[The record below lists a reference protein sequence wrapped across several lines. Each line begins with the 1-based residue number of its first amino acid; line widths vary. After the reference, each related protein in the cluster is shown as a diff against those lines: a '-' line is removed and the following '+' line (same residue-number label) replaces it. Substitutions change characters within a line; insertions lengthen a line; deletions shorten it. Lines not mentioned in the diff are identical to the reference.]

1 MLEGSIL
8 IVILIAAV
16 LFIVVSSSVFKLHP
30 FMGLLLASFGV
41 GLAVGM
47 PLPKILEAITKGFGG
62 ILGTIGIIVVL
73 GSIIGVILE
82 RSGAAQKIAS
92 LILGVLGKK
101 RPVLAMSVI
110 GAVVGIPVFCD
121 SGFIILSGMARALA
135 KKSKVHQAS
144 MSLALS
150 SGLYATHTLV
160 PPTPGPIAAAGN
172 LGASDYLGTIILVG
186 LVTAVP
192 AVFATYIY
200 AMKVGKKIE
209 TQQIKELAEE
219 ISQNQKNTSALKS
232 IAPIAVPILLI
243 TLASITKLLYDP
255 GSVVALILF
264 LGQPIVALMIGLFFA
279 FALFPRWDEEHL
291 HKWIEKGILQAG
303 PILMLTGAGGAFGSL
318 LQATP
323 LTPLI
328 SGWVTG
334 SQGGGGFFLVIAFF
348 IAAFLKTSQG
358 SSTSALVIASSL
370 LAPLVPG
377 VGLDSAIGFALVVM
391 ALGGG
396 AMTVSHANDSYFWV
410 VSQMSG
416 FSLKD
421 AVRGFTVLTLLQGL
435 TVLMTTLAV
444 FYMFM

>member
-1 MLEGSIL
+1 
-8 IVILIAAV
+8 
-16 LFIVVSSSVFKLHP
+16 
-30 FMGLLLASFGV
+30 MGLLLASFGV

-47 PLPKILEAITKGFGG
+47 PLPMILEAITGGFGG

-192 AVFATYIY
+192 VVVATYIY

-334 SQGGGGFFLVIAFF
+334 SQASGGFFLVIAFF

-370 LAPLVPG
+370 LAPMVPG
-377 VGLDSAIGFALVVM
+377 VGLDSALGFALVVM